1 MAYTL
6 FDQCGSLSAYDD
18 GKGQGCHSRRA
29 FDCWRLGNELILALY
44 KNNKFVEKKSIKNED
59 RTGIK

>member
-18 GKGQGCHSRRA
+18 GKGQGFHSRRA
-29 FDCWRLGNELILALY
+29 FDCWRGGGNELILALY
-44 KNNKFVEKKSIKNED
+44 KNNKFVEK
-59 RTGIK
+59 